1 MNINNHSAK
10 GPERANHA
18 KLHQD
23 LGKKGLARAEKNES
37 KRVETDKIDLSAGA
51 KALSAELAAP
61 PTQETSSERTERIAQ
76 LRELALGGK
85 LNTPERAAISASRIL
100 SGE

>member
-10 GPERANHA
+10 GPERTSHA
-18 KLHQD
+18 KPAHEA
-23 LGKKGLARAEKNES
+23 GKKGLARTEQSQA
-37 KRVETDKIDLSAGA
+37 KRVETDKIELSAGA
-51 KALSAELAAP
+51 KALGAELSAP
-61 PTQETSSERTERIAQ
+61 PTQETSVERAERIAQ

-85 LNTPERAAISASRIL
+85 LNTPERAAQSAERIL